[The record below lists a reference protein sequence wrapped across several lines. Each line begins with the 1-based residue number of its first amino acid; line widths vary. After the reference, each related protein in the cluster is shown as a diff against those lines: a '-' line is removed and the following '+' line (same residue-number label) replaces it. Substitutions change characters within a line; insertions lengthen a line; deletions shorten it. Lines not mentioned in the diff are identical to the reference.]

1 MDIYHLYAFSYDF
14 FSGMRTTNTF

>member
-1 MDIYHLYAFSYDF
+1 MHIQYDF